1 MEHVSVPVDLN
12 TGTIAPPQSACS
24 RFMRGDTKLQSRSIT
39 SRGTATPLGLDLST
53 SDLDVLCHAYNPD
66 ASAAALWS
74 AFSDEANF

>member
-1 MEHVSVPVDLN
+1 
-12 TGTIAPPQSACS
+12 
-24 RFMRGDTKLQSRSIT
+24 MRGDTKLQSRSIT